1 MAARVPNVERD
12 VVRNEAQHDAGP
24 ASPCIREV
32 CYGRQRDSAGEVID
46 RQKLAITFGCDLT
59 TSYPRPPPNNPRGIE
74 ALAGDYTRPVNAG
87 ATICH
92 LHAPDAVDDE
102 NLRTDGL
109 SKNKIKYAKCPF
121 QVASWEGTLLGRNSL
136 PRIWLLRVQP

>member
-1 MAARVPNVERD
+1 MAARVPIVERG

-32 CYGRQRDSAGEVID
+32 CYGRQRDSVGEVID

-59 TSYPRPPPNNPRGIE
+59 TSYPRNPHNPRGIE

-92 LHAPDAVDDE
+92 LHVPAAVDDE

-109 SKNKIKYAKCPF
+109 SKTKSNTRSVLFKLCREKGLHWAGIRC
-121 QVASWEGTLLGRNSL
+121 QESGC
-136 PRIWLLRVQP
+136 

>member
-1 MAARVPNVERD
+1 MAARVPNFERD

-24 ASPCIREV
+24 ASPRIREV

-46 RQKLAITFGCDLT
+46 RQKLAIAFGCDLAT
-59 TSYPRPPPNNPRGIE
+59 PYARNPHNPRGIE

-87 ATICH
+87 VTICH

-109 SKNKIKYAKCPF
+109 SKNKIK
-121 QVASWEGTLLGRNSL
+121 
-136 PRIWLLRVQP
+136 